1 MRGGDAGGGQTS
13 RVEHG
18 YTAVTPQNG
27 FEVVH
32 GFSHQNEK
40 VYSIPNHYQLA
51 TLASRIQY
59 HFIISTSHHPK
70 TITTHHSVYYLSHA
84 LEA

>member
-1 MRGGDAGGGQTS
+1 MWLARLDHP
-13 RVEHG
+13 V
-18 YTAVTPQNG
+18 VTPQNG

-40 VYSIPNHYQLA
+40 VYRIPNHCQLA
-51 TLASRIQY
+51 TLRARIQY
-59 HFIISTSHHPK
+59 HFIISTSHHPR
-70 TITTHHSVYYLSHA
+70 TITTHHSVHYLSHA